1 MESEKSKYEN
11 FKHEID
17 FNQYIPITDEKTIK
31 EFNQLEKPPDN
42 IIKKPGKYKKVV
54 PLTDE
59 EIDLKLKIS
68 IGKNLARTAS
78 FLRKIYLIL
87 LLPILI
93 VFALYL
99 IHIILL
105 L

>member
-42 IIKKPGKYKKVV
+42 IIKKPGKYKKSRN
-54 PLTDE
+54 PAFKTLFSTLTK
-59 EIDLKLKIS
+59 KL
-68 IGKNLARTAS
+68 
-78 FLRKIYLIL
+78 Y
-87 LLPILI
+87 
-93 VFALYL
+93 
-99 IHIILL
+99 
-105 L
+105 